1 MTPIRAFLIAA
12 TVAALTG
19 CVSKLVA
26 YQPSQKVSFKEGAN
40 IVAGLTMKQPHN
52 VRPNK
57 FEMYDDH
64 IYWHY
69 GYYTE
74 HYPGGSKTRDAYLKA
89 PFDAI
94 RDVKIFLKRGWYS
107 VYLYFNDD
115 SNDAV
120 YYTKDIDEV
129 KRYADAFESLRL
141 EYKKIPIGQDQ
152 PVDTAT
158 NSTSQKLRD
167 LQALKNEGII
177 TDSEYQQKRKQ
188 LLDGF

>member
-1 MTPIRAFLIAA
+1 M
-12 TVAALTG
+12 
-19 CVSKLVA
+19 
-26 YQPSQKVSFKEGAN
+26 
-40 IVAGLTMKQPHN
+40 
-52 VRPNK
+52 
-57 FEMYDDH
+57 
-64 IYWHY
+64 
-69 GYYTE
+69 
-74 HYPGGSKTRDAYLKA
+74 
-89 PFDAI
+89 
-94 RDVKIFLKRGWYS
+94 
-107 VYLYFNDD
+107 
-115 SNDAV
+115 
-120 YYTKDIDEV
+120 YYTKDFDEA